1 MDQHVPRNKHRLPI
15 FNGFKAFLKRAA
27 KSQSYLSCQFTSHFI
42 KKSLYKRETPMR
54 VCFAMFIKLLIATCL
69 IAFCGLEPRISQAN
83 DTDYEPPAG
92 YYSSAAGLTGTALQS
107 QLRTVMSTGFV
118 GRNYGDLRYADAV
131 LDADPNHA
139 GNILLIYNRASVS
152 ATWDSGTTWSRE
164 HQWPVSLLGTS
175 DPSNSQTDMRSD
187 EFLIRPIN
195 PSINSARSNEYY
207 GPANGSGGY
216 QDYGSYWYPGAADSG
231 DCARAMFYAVT
242 RYPTYSGNSL
252 SLVNGAPATY
262 QMGDLDSLLHWNY
275 TDTPDAFEL
284 RRNQAVYSSTLNPTY
299 YQGNRNAFID
309 HPEYVWSVFKNQTN
323 DTSITTSTHTVDLG
337 RVIVGASLGTQ
348 SVAINKTGVDGTYY
362 SVTSNGNATST
373 VSGRFN
379 AFAMDATGSKATTIG
394 LNASTSTAG
403 LKSGTVTVDNLDIT
417 TQGGAGKGA
426 NDADDVITVTGSV
439 FDHAQPSFRSD
450 GNLSTL
456 SLDFGSLPQNSGQ
469 HSLNFSVFNKMLT
482 QSYTAAMDLDSIA
495 SSGNTGVLSTSLIAF
510 ANLAAGGEADFFA
523 MINTAASGD
532 FNASYTLNLSDENL
546 PGAATLAP
554 LILQLH
560 GTITAVPE
568 PAALILLLSAALG
581 LLVRNK
587 FKLP

>member
-1 MDQHVPRNKHRLPI
+1 MRCCIAL
-15 FNGFKAFLKRAA
+15 LKI
-27 KSQSYLSCQFTSHFI
+27 LFITS
-42 KKSLYKRETPMR
+42 
-54 VCFAMFIKLLIATCL
+54 CL
-69 IAFCGLEPRISQAN
+69 IVFCGLKPSISRA
-83 DTDYEPPAG
+83 DDSDYEPPPG
-92 YYSSAAGLTGTALQS
+92 YYSSAAGLTGAALQS
-107 QLRTVMSTGFV
+107 QLRTVMSSGFV
-118 GRNYGDLRYADAV
+118 GRSYGDLRYADAI

-152 ATWDSGTTWSRE
+152 ATWDSGATWSRE
-164 HQWPVSLLGTS
+164 HQWPVSLLGTD
-175 DPSNSQTDMRSD
+175 DPSNSNIDMRSD

-195 PSINSARSNEYY
+195 PSVNSARSNEYY
-207 GPANGSGGY
+207 GPVNGSGNY

-242 RYPTYSGNSL
+242 RYPTYSGNNL

-262 QMGDLDSLLHWNY
+262 QMGDLNSLLHWNY

-284 RRNQAVYSSTLNPTY
+284 HRNQAVYSSTLNPTY

-323 DTSITTSTHTVDLG
+323 DTSITTSTHSVDLG

-348 SVAINKTGVDGTYY
+348 SVAINKSGVDGTYY

-379 AFAMDATGSKATTIG
+379 AFAMDTSGSKATTIG
-394 LNASTSTAG
+394 LNASTSSAG

-426 NDADDVITVTGSV
+426 NDPDDVISVTASV
-439 FDHAQPSFRSD
+439 FDHAQPSFRNASSQ
-450 GNLSTL
+450 STL
-456 SLDFGSLPQNSGQ
+456 LLDFGSLPQNSGQ
-469 HSLNFSVFNKMLT
+469 HSLNFSLFNKMLT
-482 QSYTAAMDLDSIA
+482 QGYTAAMDLDSIA
-495 SSGNTGVLSTSLIAF
+495 SSGNTGVLSTSLTAF

-523 MINTAASGD
+523 LINTAASGD
-532 FNASYTLNLSDENL
+532 FSASYTLNLSDENL
-546 PGAATLAP
+546 PGAAILAP
-554 LILQLH
+554 LTLQLH

-568 PAALILLLSAALG
+568 PGSIILLSIAGLLG
-581 LLVRNK
+581 LGSFVWRK
-587 FKLP
+587 